1 MDYITCNSKRNRP
14 RVNVAV
20 CARCKRRGICPDYVN
35 YLQFPLFPDLF
46 HDNMLTEGTFGRL
59 RKQTRLKQ
67 DDAPSANRGEQ
78 LVFSL

>member
-1 MDYITCNSKRNRP
+1 MDYITCNSKKNRP

-20 CARCKRRGICPDYVN
+20 CGRCRRRGNCPDYVN

-46 HDNMLTEGTFGRL
+46 HEIMLMEGTFGRA
-59 RKQTRLKQ
+59 RKQRRLKH
-67 DDAPSANRGEQ
+67 DAATSTNRGEQ